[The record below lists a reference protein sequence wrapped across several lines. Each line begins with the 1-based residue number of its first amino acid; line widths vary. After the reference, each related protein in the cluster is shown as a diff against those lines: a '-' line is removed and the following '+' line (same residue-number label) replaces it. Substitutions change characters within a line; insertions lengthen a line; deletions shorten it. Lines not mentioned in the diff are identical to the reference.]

1 MKKGEQISRI
11 ELREKAIVRQLL
23 LTWLKNNR
31 KMTANDAWL
40 MLDAA
45 GFSFERRLVDMK
57 MYNISNAVGH
67 VTRTTGEG
75 ADALYEWR

>member
-1 MKKGEQISRI
+1 VNKSHALNCVKKP
-11 ELREKAIVRQLL
+11 RQLL
-23 LTWLKNNR
+23 LTWLKNKE

-40 MLDAA
+40 MLDVA

-67 VTRTTGEG
+67 VTRLADD

>member
-1 MKKGEQISRI
+1 VKKP
-11 ELREKAIVRQLL
+11 RQLL
-23 LTWLKNNR
+23 LTLLKNKG

-40 MLDAA
+40 MLDAV

-57 MYNISNAVGH
+57 MYNISNAVEH
-67 VTRTTGEG
+67 VTRLAGEG